1 MDDSANTD
9 DPKDLRDQRPDYV
22 EDKSGSGDVDGE
34 DLSETVP
41 PHINAGP
48 QDPGSLGVDKPT
60 VKLDEDAV
68 RRAEAEG
75 KGYQ

>member
-1 MDDSANTD
+1 MADPEEMD

-22 EDKSGSGDVDGE
+22 EDKSGSGNVGGD
-34 DLSETVP
+34 DLSEEVP
-41 PHINAGP
+41 PHVNAGP

-60 VKLDEDAV
+60 VGLDEEAV
-68 RRAEAEG
+68 RKAEREG